1 MKISTVSLQCYQLRT
16 SPHFR
21 HRNYITYLII
31 PLLIVMSFFI
41 SNRCRAD
48 EKYDDL
54 KSRLENYTGIYK
66 HKLDDG
72 FTIRG
77 WQLTPHIYLGQTRT
91 FGNNSYGL
99 LVDKGDYAYG
109 LIDQQISILKS
120 F

>member
-1 MKISTVSLQCYQLRT
+1 MKISTESIQCIEPHT
-16 SPHFR
+16 SPYFR
-21 HRNYITYLII
+21 HRTYITYLII
-31 PLLIVMSFFI
+31 PLLVFLSLFI
-41 SNRCRAD
+41 SNQCRAD
-48 EKYDDL
+48 HRYDDL
-54 KSRLENYTGIYK
+54 KSRLENYTGINK

-77 WQLTPHIYLGQTRT
+77 WRLTPHIYLGQTRT